1 MAYLRLG
8 CIKQASGHS
17 MSIGLKRAIEYIYNP
32 EKTNGQKYIGGY
44 NLLIGT
50 EDCARRAY
58 LAMMA
63 TKQTFGKEDGR
74 QGYHFKLSFPANEQL
89 TPELCMKITEEFCM
103 EVLPDFECAYSVHT
117 NTEHLHSHIVFNS
130 IDLVEG
136 YKYQYKNG
144 EWAKYIQPA
153 VNKLCRKYG
162 LSELDL
168 AMDKDFRMKH
178 RCRSYSKWKKDQPA
192 GKYKKPLIYSNK
204 MILRDVEECIHLASS
219 YDDFKDRMAALGH
232 VIEDSH
238 KYITVLAPGRERPA
252 RIINLTPDK
261 STYTKENIKKM
272 IDGTYRKISRDEVK
286 QRLLSDMELYYQSY
300 KKLETSGLS
309 MDAIKRKEMSRLI
322 IEHNLT
328 SPDLLLDYITY
339 LDAADKELNI
349 VRKRINTS
357 LEARADVIY
366 DMHEICDLYP
376 AYEKYLIG
384 DRSKRLEHDRV
395 IKLYNNIVSRG
406 YNLVELDKFEQIS
419 RATISLINDYKKH
432 LFVEKKICKNIEA
445 EYKKENCAVKSQN
458 QKNREVLAY
467 TKKT

>member
-1 MAYLRLG
+1 
-8 CIKQASGHS
+8 
-17 MSIGLKRAIEYIYNP
+17 
-32 EKTNGQKYIGGY
+32 
-44 NLLIGT
+44 
-50 EDCARRAY
+50 
-58 LAMMA
+58 
-63 TKQTFGKEDGR
+63 
-74 QGYHFKLSFPANEQL
+74 
-89 TPELCMKITEEFCM
+89 
-103 EVLPDFECAYSVHT
+103 
-117 NTEHLHSHIVFNS
+117 
-130 IDLVEG
+130 
-136 YKYQYKNG
+136 
-144 EWAKYIQPA
+144 
-153 VNKLCRKYG
+153 
-162 LSELDL
+162 
-168 AMDKDFRMKH
+168 
-178 RCRSYSKWKKDQPA
+178 
-192 GKYKKPLIYSNK
+192 

-286 QRLLSDMELYYQSY
+286 QRLLSDMEVYYQSY

-366 DMHEICDLYP
+366 DMHEICALYP

-395 IKLYNNIVSRG
+395 INLYNNIVSRG

-432 LFVEKKICKNIEA
+432 LFVEKKICRNIEA